1 VYDSHYIERP
11 RRTRTYAKDH
21 MNQVATSSNS
31 WGYPWWWAD
40 RGPKHV

>member
-1 VYDSHYIERP
+1 
-11 RRTRTYAKDH
+11 

-40 RGPKHV
+40 RGPKHVG